1 MNFGKKLSYE
11 QTDNRLRI
19 HFENQDVILDFIR
32 DDIVRVLVPFWME
45 DYRSQAIEGDKSV
58 PVDYSVEEF
67 QNVVIIR
74 TDRLTI
80 KIEDE
85 FYMEVYDEK
94 NHLLMADYRGDRM
107 EKEAMDQQMIDLLAA
122 EGHDV
127 SKINQNSYAVQTVKA
142 LDPEDCF
149 YGLGDKSGFLNKRHY
164 EYENWN
170 SDLPQAHNED
180 FHALY
185 KSIPFLICLRKDC
198 VYGLFFDNTFHSYMN
213 LGKESDSYFYY
224 AADDGNLDYYIL
236 GGDTMADVI
245 GNYTYLTGRTPLPQL
260 WALGYQ
266 QSRWGYM
273 SADDIMEVAKK
284 YRDLRIPCDVIH
296 LDIDYMDHFKVFTW
310 NEKDYGKKGELFAS
324 MKQLGYK
331 PVTIIDPGT
340 KKEQGYFMYE
350 EGVSREY
357 FAKDANGKIYV
368 NEVWPGESVYPD
380 FGRKE
385 VRDWWAGH
393 HKELL
398 DMGAQG
404 IWNDMNE
411 PASFRG
417 ELPLDVRFHDE
428 KRETTHAEIHN
439 VYGHNMSKAAFEGI
453 REATGKRPFVITRA
467 CYAGTQKYSTVWTG
481 DNQSLWSHLQMMIPQ
496 LCNLG
501 MSGFTFCGADVGGFG
516 ADCTPELLC
525 RWVEAAC
532 FSPLFRNH
540 SSKGSKRQE
549 PWQFDE
555 EVVNINRKYIELRY
569 RFLPYIYDLFYQEQQ
584 TGLPVMRPLVLHY
597 ADDPE
602 VRNLNTEFLVGE
614 QMLVAPVL
622 EQGATRRMVYLPE
635 GVWYDYWTGE
645 MIQGKQYI
653 LRDAPIEVCPIYL
666 KAGSIIPTYQISQY
680 VGEKAYTDLHLLT
693 TPGAAVYQ
701 HYQDNGTDY
710 AYENGKYNLYQF
722 AKDQA
727 GNVTTAMLHENYPTY
742 LSIYVDPIM
751 SELP

>member
-19 HFENQDVILDFIR
+19 HFENQDVILEFIR

-245 GNYTYLTGRTPLPQL
+245 GNYTYLT
-260 WALGYQ
+260 
-266 QSRWGYM
+266 
-273 SADDIMEVAKK
+273 
-284 YRDLRIPCDVIH
+284 
-296 LDIDYMDHFKVFTW
+296 
-310 NEKDYGKKGELFAS
+310 
-324 MKQLGYK
+324 
-331 PVTIIDPGT
+331 
-340 KKEQGYFMYE
+340 
-350 EGVSREY
+350 
-357 FAKDANGKIYV
+357 
-368 NEVWPGESVYPD
+368 
-380 FGRKE
+380 
-385 VRDWWAGH
+385 
-393 HKELL
+393 
-398 DMGAQG
+398 
-404 IWNDMNE
+404 
-411 PASFRG
+411 
-417 ELPLDVRFHDE
+417 
-428 KRETTHAEIHN
+428 
-439 VYGHNMSKAAFEGI
+439 
-453 REATGKRPFVITRA
+453 
-467 CYAGTQKYSTVWTG
+467 
-481 DNQSLWSHLQMMIPQ
+481 
-496 LCNLG
+496 
-501 MSGFTFCGADVGGFG
+501 
-516 ADCTPELLC
+516 
-525 RWVEAAC
+525 
-532 FSPLFRNH
+532 
-540 SSKGSKRQE
+540 
-549 PWQFDE
+549 
-555 EVVNINRKYIELRY
+555 
-569 RFLPYIYDLFYQEQQ
+569 
-584 TGLPVMRPLVLHY
+584 
-597 ADDPE
+597 
-602 VRNLNTEFLVGE
+602 
-614 QMLVAPVL
+614 
-622 EQGATRRMVYLPE
+622 
-635 GVWYDYWTGE
+635 
-645 MIQGKQYI
+645 
-653 LRDAPIEVCPIYL
+653 
-666 KAGSIIPTYQISQY
+666 
-680 VGEKAYTDLHLLT
+680 
-693 TPGAAVYQ
+693 
-701 HYQDNGTDY
+701 
-710 AYENGKYNLYQF
+710 
-722 AKDQA
+722 
-727 GNVTTAMLHENYPTY
+727 
-742 LSIYVDPIM
+742 
-751 SELP
+751 

>member
-1 MNFGKKLSYE
+1 M
-11 QTDNRLRI
+11 
-19 HFENQDVILDFIR
+19 
-32 DDIVRVLVPFWME
+32 
-45 DYRSQAIEGDKSV
+45 
-58 PVDYSVEEF
+58 
-67 QNVVIIR
+67 IIR

-310 NEKDYGKKGELFAS
+310 DEKDYGKKGEFLALDQFLSWNISPCAQTS
-324 MKQLGYK
+324 VFDLE
-331 PVTIIDPGT
+331 I
-340 KKEQGYFMYE
+340 
-350 EGVSREY
+350 
-357 FAKDANGKIYV
+357 GK
-368 NEVWPGESVYPD
+368 
-380 FGRKE
+380 
-385 VRDWWAGH
+385 
-393 HKELL
+393 
-398 DMGAQG
+398 
-404 IWNDMNE
+404 
-411 PASFRG
+411 
-417 ELPLDVRFHDE
+417 
-428 KRETTHAEIHN
+428 
-439 VYGHNMSKAAFEGI
+439 
-453 REATGKRPFVITRA
+453 
-467 CYAGTQKYSTVWTG
+467 
-481 DNQSLWSHLQMMIPQ
+481 
-496 LCNLG
+496 
-501 MSGFTFCGADVGGFG
+501 
-516 ADCTPELLC
+516 
-525 RWVEAAC
+525 
-532 FSPLFRNH
+532 
-540 SSKGSKRQE
+540 
-549 PWQFDE
+549 
-555 EVVNINRKYIELRY
+555 
-569 RFLPYIYDLFYQEQQ
+569 
-584 TGLPVMRPLVLHY
+584 
-597 ADDPE
+597 
-602 VRNLNTEFLVGE
+602 
-614 QMLVAPVL
+614 
-622 EQGATRRMVYLPE
+622 
-635 GVWYDYWTGE
+635 
-645 MIQGKQYI
+645 
-653 LRDAPIEVCPIYL
+653 
-666 KAGSIIPTYQISQY
+666 
-680 VGEKAYTDLHLLT
+680 
-693 TPGAAVYQ
+693 
-701 HYQDNGTDY
+701 
-710 AYENGKYNLYQF
+710 
-722 AKDQA
+722 
-727 GNVTTAMLHENYPTY
+727 
-742 LSIYVDPIM
+742 
-751 SELP
+751 